1 MAEEVIKE
9 AITSTTPALAESKK
23 EDLRIN
29 TTEIIDGNS
38 VPPYLRRKEEPV
50 PHYQRASTGSCH
62 DNCKLGIHHSSE
74 SKKYSPVRAWRQD
87 RANARNGTH
96 DLAQAVAIP
105 QGDKARNKS
114 QTLKISHVKDG
125 AAPGKPEFTKQTPPL
140 KGVPGRLESS
150 PCVELISNEVSG
162 TVVAGN
168 QPDCAKC
175 LIISLD
181 DLSSCGDGQLSEGA
195 VSIEL
200 DMPLAIQDRDESDDH
215 STDHSANDPVSS
227 ENMTK
232 QTVMAS
238 EKHKQDKD
246 VTKPQSFSQES
257 VKPNR
262 KARTTITRN
271 TMSKQKSEITSHEKA
286 AGTSAGSANGP
297 RTTAKKADPSVTNKF
312 NKERKL
318 NSTVT
323 STLPRVKKIKAPS
336 PASTMDSSAKPATN
350 KHAPSPSP
358 PSGKQTER
366 KITLNNV
373 AKNAQLWQ
381 NKGEE
386 KVTLSPLKLSRSTV
400 RAVRKETSASPV
412 KSKKFYGIESFSG
425 CKDKIS
431 KTASPKIRKPDVNN
445 KERQSPKENGAMART
460 EIAGRPKITSTPS
473 GVIMKSPRMLR
484 FRRGK
489 VLNLGSN
496 SDNSTPRRVQFRPA
510 DATDDGNR
518 SKYPARRRITKNN
531 EAKTSAASKDSGAS
545 RAEVVV
551 LRHQGANDKKKS
563 EPRLFN
569 NVIKETASRLVEAR
583 RSKVKALVGAF
594 ETVISLQGI
603 KQGRPSIS

>member
-1 MAEEVIKE
+1 MTEEVIKQ

-38 VPPYLRRKEEPV
+38 VPPYLRRKEKPV

-74 SKKYSPVRAWRQD
+74 SKKYSPVRGWRQD
-87 RANARNGTH
+87 RANARNGTP
-96 DLAQAVAIP
+96 DLAQAVVIP

-114 QTLKISHVKDG
+114 QMLNISHVKDDAG
-125 AAPGKPEFTKQTPPL
+125 PGKPEFTKQKPSL

-150 PCVELISNEVSG
+150 PCVELLSDEVSG

-215 STDHSANDPVSS
+215 STDHSANDSVSS

-232 QTVMAS
+232 QPVMAS
-238 EKHKQDKD
+238 EKHRQDKD
-246 VTKPQSFSQES
+246 LTKPQSFSQGS
-257 VKPNR
+257 VKQNR
-262 KARTTITRN
+262 KATPSITRSS
-271 TMSKQKSEITSHEKA
+271 MSKQKSGITSHEKV
-286 AGTSAGSANGP
+286 AGTSAGSADGP
-297 RTTAKKADPSVTNKF
+297 RTTAKKADPSATNKF
-312 NKERKL
+312 SPERKL
-318 NSTVT
+318 NLIVT

-336 PASTMDSSAKPATN
+336 PASVMESCAKPATN

-373 AKNAQLWQ
+373 AKNAQIWQ

-400 RAVRKETSASPV
+400 RSVRKETSASPV
-412 KSKKFYGIESFSG
+412 KSKKVYGIESFSG

-431 KTASPKIRKPDVNN
+431 KTASQKIRKPDVNN
-445 KERQSPKENGAMART
+445 KERQSRKENGAIART

-496 SDNSTPRRVQFRPA
+496 PDNSTPRRVQFRPA
-510 DATDDGNR
+510 DATDDVNR

-531 EAKTSAASKDSGAS
+531 EAKASAASKDSGAS